1 MIIFFVMK
9 AQKILTCDANGSL
22 CVSPR
27 FFDCFYEEILDE
39 IYETKD
45 KMARMYK
52 FLHFADS
59 CRKDKC
65 VGYDLELYAYNAYVS
80 VFRSLS
86 WKCTGEEKEL
96 LELAASGLSSLSM
109 SDNEYIWEI
118 ASQTVSDYHFWKREQ
133 ERIENEMLE
142 AN

>member
-1 MIIFFVMK
+1 MK
-9 AQKILTCDANGSL
+9 AQKILNCDANGSL

-27 FFDCFYEEILDE
+27 FFEGFYEEILNG
-39 IYETKD
+39 IYETED
-45 KMARMYK
+45 KMARMHK
-52 FLHFADS
+52 LLHFADS

-65 VGYDLELYAYNAYVS
+65 VGYDLELYAYQAYMD
-80 VFRSLS
+80 VFRSFS

-96 LELAASGLSSLSM
+96 LELAVSGLSSLSM

-118 ASQTVSDYHFWKREQ
+118 ASQSVGDYHFWKREQ
-133 ERIENEMLE
+133 ERIESEMLE